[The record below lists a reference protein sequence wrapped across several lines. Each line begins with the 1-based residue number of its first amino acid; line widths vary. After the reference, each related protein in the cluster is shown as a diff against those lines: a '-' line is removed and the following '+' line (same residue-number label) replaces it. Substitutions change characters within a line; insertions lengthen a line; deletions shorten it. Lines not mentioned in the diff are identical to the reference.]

1 MEKNSK
7 IKSKNKHIFIKSRK
21 KIFEWRGYWFCRR
34 DQRSQSEDL
43 IRSVGEGFPADCRTD
58 WNGS

>member
-21 KIFEWRGYWFCRR
+21 KYSNEIKT
-34 DQRSQSEDL
+34 
-43 IRSVGEGFPADCRTD
+43 I
-58 WNGS
+58 NNMKKHIK